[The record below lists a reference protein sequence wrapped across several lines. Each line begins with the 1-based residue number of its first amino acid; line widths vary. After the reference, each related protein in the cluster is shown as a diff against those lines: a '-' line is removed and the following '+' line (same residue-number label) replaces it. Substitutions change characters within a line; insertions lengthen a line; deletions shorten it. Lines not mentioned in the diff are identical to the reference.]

1 MVCPF
6 LIINISASYIQNF
19 KPLSK
24 FFGSIAKIMTNLV
37 FNSIKSP
44 HDVPIPLGGGGIIL
58 TSELL
63 VMRSMTIRKL
73 SRQLPINLNHG
84 HFHQVRCRA
93 LDCCVD
99 CLSLRLFPG
108 VGVGPGDGL
117 EVAFPPQHGLNIAFL
132 TTGVNGGPQV
142 SPHC

>member
-24 FFGSIAKIMTNLV
+24 FFGSIAKTLMNLV
-37 FNSIKSP
+37 FNSIRSLYDEPSLLRGK
-44 HDVPIPLGGGGIIL
+44 IIL

-63 VMRSMTIRKL
+63 VMRSLTIGKL
-73 SRQLPINLNHG
+73 SRQLPINLHHG
-84 HFHQVRCRA
+84 HFYQVRCRA
-93 LDCCVD
+93 LDCRVD

-108 VGVGPGDGL
+108 VGVGPDDGL
-117 EVAFPPQHGLNIAFL
+117 EVAFPSQHGLNIAL
-132 TTGVNGGPQV
+132 LPTRVNGGPQV